1 MPPGKGMTL
10 MSQLLYQ
17 GAKAIILWGKRGSKN
32 RDYLASFGNYRLSGK
47 KARYGMYI
55 KGGMFTDEVF
65 ITQCSK

>member
-32 RDYLASFGNYRLSGK
+32 RDYLANIDENQND
-47 KARYGMYI
+47 RYDLHIQKY
-55 KGGMFTDEVF
+55 
-65 ITQCSK
+65 